1 MLKKGSDFRVRILPW
16 ICVGIGTVAT
26 AVLIIGKLVMVPE
39 LLSIFYTLLLAA
51 AGLAAGFVL
60 IRNINKKPYSK
71 RDYFAMNGTM
81 ILCWVGSLAVI
92 LTVTEMSWV
101 YLVCL
106 PVSTFC
112 ITFYIGYIPKRIALL
127 DEIKRRE
134 SMHRS

>member
-1 MLKKGSDFRVRILPW
+1 
-16 ICVGIGTVAT
+16 
-26 AVLIIGKLVMVPE
+26 
-39 LLSIFYTLLLAA
+39 
-51 AGLAAGFVL
+51 
-60 IRNINKKPYSK
+60 
-71 RDYFAMNGTM
+71 MNGTM